1 MSSNNENKE
10 NELDSYIIPINY
22 KLDASLFGIEIKW
35 KRFGESLLIGIAV
48 FMATSFLFSTL
59 NYYGFMSLIL
69 EFVVTVVAFVI
80 SMNGIKGVSLLEY
93 IRRFLHFR
101 QIKKKYGEPDEKYL
115 EEYEK
120 DLEKERQKKK
130 KIEDKERK
138 QKESYSEQGLDV
150 GNLSP
155 REMKQAA
162 KLEKKRKKHEE
173 QIKRKMIKAGED
185 PVKVASM
192 HIPLEKKEK
201 KEYPMEKLV
210 KNITSAGQEVFD
222 NRVMKK
228 KTQKKIIDGY
238 EIPAP
243 FTTAIDICSI
253 DAIRNGV
260 IVTSDNCYIKIV
272 EITPLHFDLKSDRE
286 KNMIIEE
293 YIKYLRIAPSII
305 HIKSMNTKADLTMM
319 LSDVEKIFEEE
330 TNEKCREMQ
339 IKEIDYLRSVIN
351 SSVSH
356 RYFMI
361 FTVKE
366 KGDSIKQELDAMN
379 RLYAAYSDCLSK
391 MRENGMDFYEPAES
405 HSENQLYYL
414 YTILQK
420 GRIGKESYSEHKFDI
435 AKKYLKAVKSQ
446 ELLEKLPI
454 NSFFM
459 PDSIDFSNSKYVIV
473 DGMYRS
479 YYYIDAEGYPTNVLA
494 GWITHFTNANDM
506 VDVDIYAKRENKEI
520 VRSQLKYALRNNENS
535 LNHIKVNDTSYD
547 TRTQSYESAMYIKS
561 SLQSENLYNTVVI
574 ITLNANSKEEILETR
589 KLFEKEIKSEDMC
602 VRALDFIQDVGYQMS
617 LPTGEI
623 DNRWIYD
630 NARRNVMTSGFA
642 SFFPFISNEI
652 SDQNGILLGNNNVD
666 GSLMIYN
673 LFDRTKYENANMM
686 IFGASGS
693 GKTYLSQI
701 LATRFRKRRIP
712 IYIITALKG
721 FEWKRACKAL
731 GGVFLELSETS
742 KTHINI
748 MDVRVRD
755 DSADEL
761 IDGIAEPKSALVAK
775 ITSLKKFFSL
785 LVPNLDAQMKDDMLS
800 DLDKVLI
807 KVYEAKGIT
816 QDNDSLFNED
826 GTYKT
831 MPLLEDV
838 YKEGS
843 KHEYRYMT
851 SLLQQ
856 LHKYVYGSCKAFNN
870 YTNVDLDNLY
880 MVFDVSSCSEDLL
893 NIVMYIATDF
903 VLSRAKE
910 NRMQNK
916 IIMFDEMWRLV
927 RHNLVVASYVI
938 EIFKTIRGYGGGVI
952 GATQD
957 IEDLYELD
965 GGHFGKTII
974 ANSCMKIAMKV
985 SVAAAKITK
994 ELFNLTESEY
1004 QKVLRFQRGQA
1015 MLIAN
1020 HNNVVVDVTASEEED
1035 MLITT
1040 DADKLRKLY
1049 GDNKKIERKVG

>member
-1 MSSNNENKE
+1 MSSNKKNND
-10 NELDSYIIPINY
+10 LDEYTIPINY

-35 KRFGESLLIGIAV
+35 KRFGESVLMGIAV
-48 FMATSFLFSTL
+48 FLAISFIFSAIGF
-59 NYYGFMSLIL
+59 YGFLSMIL
-69 EFVVTVVAFVI
+69 ELASPVVAFVI
-80 SMNGIKGVSLLEY
+80 SMNGVKGVSLLEY
-93 IRRFLHFR
+93 IRRILHFR
-101 QIKKKYGEPDEKYL
+101 RIKKKYGEPDEKYL
-115 EEYEK
+115 EQYENE
-120 DLEKERQKKK
+120 LEKERQRKK
-130 KIEDKERK
+130 KIAEKEQK
-138 QKESYSEQGLDV
+138 QKEAYNEQGLDV
-150 GNLSP
+150 GNLTP
-155 REMKQAA
+155 KELKQAA
-162 KLEKKRKKHEE
+162 KLEKKRKKYEE

-185 PVKVASM
+185 PVKVAAL
-192 HIPLEKKEK
+192 HIPLEEKKK
-201 KEYPMEKLV
+201 KEYPINRLF
-210 KNITSAGQEVFD
+210 KNVMSIGQEMIDSRSV
-222 NRVMKK
+222 KK
-228 KTQKKIIDGY
+228 QERIIDDY

-243 FTTAIDICSI
+243 FTTTTDLCSI

-260 IVTSDNCYIKIV
+260 IVTTDNCYIKIV
-272 EITPLHFDLKSDRE
+272 EITPLHFDLKSNQE
-286 KNMIIEE
+286 KNMIIED
-293 YIKYLRIAPSII
+293 YIKYLRIAPGII
-305 HIKSMNTKADLTMM
+305 HIKSMNTKADLTTMI
-319 LSDVEKIFEEE
+319 SDAERILEQE
-330 TNEKCREMQ
+330 TNENCREMQ
-339 IKEIDYLRSVIN
+339 IKEMEYLRSVIN

-366 KGDSIKQELDAMN
+366 KGDSIKQELVAMN
-379 RLYAAYSDCLSK
+379 RLYSAYSDCLSK
-391 MRENGMDFYEPAES
+391 MRENDMDFYEPSES

-420 GRIGKESYSEHKFDI
+420 GRIGQESYSDHKFDI

-459 PDSIDFSNSKYVIV
+459 PNEIDFSNSKYVVV

-479 YYYIDAEGYPTNVLA
+479 YYYVDADGYPTNVLA

-506 VDVDIYAKRENKEI
+506 VDVDIYAKQENKDI

-535 LNHIKVNDTSYD
+535 LNNIRANDTSFD
-547 TRTQSYESAMYIKS
+547 TRAKSYESAMYIKS
-561 SLQSENLYNTVVI
+561 SLQSENLYNTVII
-574 ITLNANSKEEILETR
+574 ITLNAHSKEEILEAR

-623 DNRWIYD
+623 NNRWIYD

-642 SFFPFISNEI
+642 SYFPFISNEI
-652 SDQNGILLGNNNVD
+652 SDQNGILLGNNNID

-673 LFDRTKYENANMM
+673 LFDRTKYENANIM
-686 IFGASGS
+686 IFGGSGS

-701 LATRFRKRRIP
+701 LATRFRKKRIP

-721 FEWKRACKAL
+721 FEWKRACQAL

-748 MDVRVRD
+748 MDIRMRD
-755 DSADEL
+755 DTADEM
-761 IDGIAEPKSALVAK
+761 IDGSTESKSALIAK
-775 ITSLKKFFSL
+775 IASLKNFFSL
-785 LVPNLDAQMKDDMLS
+785 LVPNLDAQKRDDMLS
-800 DLDKVLI
+800 DLDNVLI
-807 KVYEAKGIT
+807 KVYESKGIT
-816 QDNDSLFNED
+816 QDNDSLFNEN
-826 GTYKT
+826 GSYKV

-843 KHEYRYMT
+843 KKEYHYMKP
-851 SLLQQ
+851 LLQQ
-856 LHKYVYGSCKAFNN
+856 LHKYVYGSCKVFNN

-880 MVFDVSSCSEDLL
+880 MVLDVSNCSKDLL
-893 NIVMYIATDF
+893 SIVMYIATDF
-903 VLSRAKE
+903 VWSRVKE

-916 IIMFDEMWRLV
+916 IILFDEMWRLV
-927 RHNLVVASYVI
+927 KHNLVVASYVI

-952 GATQD
+952 GVTQD
-957 IEDLYELD
+957 IQDISKLD
-965 GGHFGKTII
+965 GGRFGESIL

-985 SVAAAKITK
+985 SDESAKITK

-1004 QKVLRFQRGQA
+1004 QKVMRFQRGQA
-1015 MLIAN
+1015 LLIAN

-1049 GDNKKIERKVG
+1049 GNENKKIERRVG